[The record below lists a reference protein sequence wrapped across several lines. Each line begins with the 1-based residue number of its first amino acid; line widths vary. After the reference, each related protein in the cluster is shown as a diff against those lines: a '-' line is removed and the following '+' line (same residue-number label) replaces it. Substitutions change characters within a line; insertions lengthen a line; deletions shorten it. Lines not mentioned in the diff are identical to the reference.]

1 DLFWLMLRDF
11 PYTNPVKGALDYAQS
26 ATFKVQDPNNN
37 NAEITPADLY
47 KTYMAS
53 PVTNTPL
60 ADLKAG
66 HRIDDVGDALP
77 LYDKAWTEV
86 KGK

>member
-1 DLFWLMLRDF
+1 
-11 PYTNPVKGALDYAQS
+11 
-26 ATFKVQDPNNN
+26 
-37 NAEITPADLY
+37 
-47 KTYMAS
+47 
-53 PVTNTPL
+53 VTNTPL